1 MDSLK
6 AGWKTSEFW
15 TTLVLQGVSLAVIV
29 GMVNSTESAT
39 LTDSLTKMVTA
50 IFTLAISGGTTLAY
64 IKARFDLKNK

>member
-1 MDSLK
+1 MDKLK

-15 TTLVLQGVSLAVIV
+15 TTIVLQAVSLAVIV

-50 IFTLAISGGTTLAY
+50 CFTLAVSGGTTLAV
-64 IKARFDLKNK
+64 IKSRFDLKNK

>member
-39 LTDSLTKMVTA
+39 LTDSLTKMITA
-50 IFTLAISGGTTLAY
+50 IFTLAISGGTTLSY
-64 IKARFDLKNK
+64 IKSRFDLKNK

>member
-1 MDSLK
+1 
-6 AGWKTSEFW
+6 
-15 TTLVLQGVSLAVIV
+15 VIV

-64 IKARFDLKNK
+64 IKSRFDLKNK